1 MNSERKTIALWI
13 AISVLLP
20 LLLFT
25 AISRANANITEKADT
40 VSRIAPIEQHQAL
53 RNTKYTAP
61 TIHKPAHKKSSL
73 IGVFM

>member
-40 VSRIAPIEQHQAL
+40 VSRIAPIEQH
-53 RNTKYTAP
+53 
-61 TIHKPAHKKSSL
+61 
-73 IGVFM
+73 